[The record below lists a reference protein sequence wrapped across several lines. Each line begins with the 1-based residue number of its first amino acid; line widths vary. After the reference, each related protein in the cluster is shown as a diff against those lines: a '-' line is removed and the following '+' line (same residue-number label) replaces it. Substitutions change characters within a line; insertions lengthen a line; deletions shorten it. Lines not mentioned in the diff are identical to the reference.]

1 MSKLYQVFCD
11 ACGCDYSV
19 EIQNQNLSPKYC
31 TACSAELD
39 DTSVVEEDED
49 FDGDDW
55 ETDELLK
62 DIDDWK

>member
-19 EIQNQNLSPKYC
+19 KIQSLTFSPKRC
-31 TACSAELD
+31 TACGAELD
-39 DTSVVEEDED
+39 DTSVVEEGEVYN
-49 FDGDDW
+49 DW
-55 ETDELLK
+55 EDGDELLK